1 MPDDNKKIEGG
12 KPDLL
17 NDKAVAKEARALKK
31 LFRNVDGDNRRKLI
45 GELLDEAAFMKIAM
59 QQAKAEL
66 LADGL
71 SVETQNAS
79 QKFIKAHPSAQIYE
93 KYSKQYT
100 TIINTLLQQLPAE
113 ERKTVSRLAAL
124 RRDA

>member
-31 LFRNVDGDNRRKLI
+31 LFKNVDGDNRRKLI

-100 TIINTLLQQLPAE
+100 TIINTLLPQLPAE

>member
-100 TIINTLLQQLPAE
+100 TIINTLLPQLPAE